1 MSKTVFWLDLLIP
14 PEKVKRLCSPK
25 QLANLASKRH
35 PPFNGEGRKLPGDTN
50 GVNRKQRNKII
61 AQAKAEAKQMVKHME
76 ETGQVV
82 FKDPNARE
90 AMEFAVETIRRTD
103 VSIKD
108 KLATARMILDFTQAK
123 PATESNVNL
132 KRAEDFLNDLAEEI
146 KNE

>member
-1 MSKTVFWLDLLIP
+1 MSKTVSWVDLLHPKTKTPCP
-14 PEKVKRLCSPK
+14 PGRLAVLES
-25 QLANLASKRH
+25 NRH

-61 AQAKAEAKQMVKHME
+61 AKARAEAQQLVKHME
-76 ETGQVV
+76 ETGRVV

-90 AMEFAVETIRRTD
+90 AMEFAVETIRRSD

-108 KLATARMILDFTQAK
+108 KLATARLILEYTQAK

-132 KRAEDFLNDLAEEI
+132 KRAEDFLTDLAEEI